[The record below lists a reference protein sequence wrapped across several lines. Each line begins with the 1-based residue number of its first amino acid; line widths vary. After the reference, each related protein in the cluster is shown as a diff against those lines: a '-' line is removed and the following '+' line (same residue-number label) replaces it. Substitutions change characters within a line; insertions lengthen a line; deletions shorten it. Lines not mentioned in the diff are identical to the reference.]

1 MKERKKERFR
11 WRDLEKK
18 EGEGRTVREMKE
30 RKVSNESETINLL
43 ISTNNFSTF
52 VACNA
57 LVSQNIAST
66 SFAYCSPLVYSI

>member
-1 MKERKKERFR
+1 MMG
-11 WRDLEKK
+11 
-18 EGEGRTVREMKE
+18 EGRREGRREGRTVREMKE

-66 SFAYCSPLVYSI
+66 SFAYCFPLVYSI